1 MRLSAFYFFTVIF
14 FVSCA
19 GSDKKDPA
27 SNKASSR
34 DSTSFT
40 TIEWLDSANK
50 DFGKI
55 PEGKKLD
62 VAFRFKNTGDKPL
75 IISKVEVSC
84 GCTVAEQPTEPILP
98 GSEGVI
104 RATFNSE
111 HHTGVNNK
119 TLYVSAN
126 TKKTQMHQL
135 HFVVIV
141 ENKKW

>member
-1 MRLSAFYFFTVIF
+1 MFKKMLCAIVLI

-19 GSDKKDPA
+19 GSDKKAATSKVANSRFDSA
-27 SNKASSR
+27 SL
-34 DSTSFT
+34 T
-40 TIEWLDSANK
+40 TIEWLDSSNK

-62 VAFRFKNTGDKPL
+62 VSFRFKNTGDKPL
-75 IISKVEVSC
+75 TIQKVEVSC

-98 GSEGVI
+98 GNEGVI

-111 HHTGVNNK
+111 HHVGVNNK

-126 TKKTQMHQL
+126 TKKIQTHQL
-135 HFVVIV
+135 HFVVVV